1 MIFFYIFVIIYIE
14 NQEEKEQNENYDV
27 FQNVTFCIVVSTI
40 CNVFKCEDVIVLA
53 GYAFMLI
60 LYTLDLEEYMG

>member
-1 MIFFYIFVIIYIE
+1 MKITMFFRMLLFVLWSPL
-14 NQEEKEQNENYDV
+14 
-27 FQNVTFCIVVSTI
+27 C

-60 LYTLDLEEYMG
+60 LYTLDMTEYEG

>member
-1 MIFFYIFVIIYIE
+1 MKITMFFRMLLFVLWSPL
-14 NQEEKEQNENYDV
+14 
-27 FQNVTFCIVVSTI
+27 C

-60 LYTLDLEEYMG
+60 LYALDTTEYMR